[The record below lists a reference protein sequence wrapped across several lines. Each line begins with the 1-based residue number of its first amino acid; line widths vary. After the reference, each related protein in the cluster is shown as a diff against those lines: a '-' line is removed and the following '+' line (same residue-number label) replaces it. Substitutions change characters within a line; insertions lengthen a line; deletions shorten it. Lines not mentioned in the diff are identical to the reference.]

1 MNIFDKFDEQF
12 DSFLMRVFDK
22 AAWHLETPSI
32 KDTAA
37 SSSVGVT
44 SEYADGKWKHSYY
57 VDGHEVDFG
66 NPDDVKRLQEGL
78 GDIISENSKPGYLA
92 DIEARV
98 QNALPA
104 PEETQIVDETDD
116 MYRDIAQSYIQD
128 RFGDLP
134 DDDKRVAAVDILA
147 DFHKWLDE
155 ED

>member
-12 DSFLMRVFDK
+12 DNFLMRVFDK
-22 AAWHLETPSI
+22 AAWHLDAPRTEGASG
-32 KDTAA
+32 
-37 SSSVGVT
+37 SSSLGVT
-44 SEYADGKWKHSYY
+44 SEYADGTWKHSYY
-57 VDGHEVDFG
+57 VDGHEVDFA
-66 NPDDVKRLQEGL
+66 NADDVKRLKAGL
-78 GDIISENSKPGYLA
+78 GDIVSENNKSGYLE
-92 DIEARV
+92 DIETRV
-98 QNALPA
+98 KKALPA
-104 PEETQIVDETDD
+104 PEETAIVDETDE